1 MNHSEIGAEDGKN
14 SWLYRLSTE
23 QPDGSMKTK
32 GNKHKQVGFT
42 TDRTHNRSRSPRSVA
57 SGQ

>member
-42 TDRTHNRSRSPRSVA
+42 TDRTHNRSRSPRSV
-57 SGQ
+57 